1 MHLLA
6 FFGVV
11 ASSLVRYPG
20 PYPINRESSPLRLT
34 FSKNA
39 SSRRPSRRRARYAP
53 ARLLSVLSVL
63 SARVA
68 EHTAFGSEIKRQTY
82 ELV

>member
-53 ARLLSVLSVL
+53 ARLLSVLS
-63 SARVA
+63 ARVA
-68 EHTAFGSEIKRQTY
+68 EYTAFGSEIIFSNFSN
-82 ELV
+82 V